1 MRRTFITGGPA
12 TGDLREPG
20 ILFASHNRVA
30 LDIEAMKV
38 IQGYPGHNLPTKVEE
53 VVQIRRAIELGLGPE
68 EGLSYRTV
76 AI

>member
-1 MRRTFITGGPA
+1 
-12 TGDLREPG
+12 
-20 ILFASHNRVA
+20 
-30 LDIEAMKV
+30 MKV

-68 EGLSYRTV
+68 EGISYRTV